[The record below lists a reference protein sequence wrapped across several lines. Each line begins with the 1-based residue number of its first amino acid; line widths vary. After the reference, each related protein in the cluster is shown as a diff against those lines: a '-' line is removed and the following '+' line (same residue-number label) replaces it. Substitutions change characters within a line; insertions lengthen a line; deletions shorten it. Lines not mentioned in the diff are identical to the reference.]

1 MSTNHNC
8 FEKKGEPKWIRTDV
22 PLLTSI
28 TPYRW
33 ANPAHG
39 NGGAHGDPYG
49 SLVRARDTSGG
60 QVVSLSL
67 VRARDMSGGQQVR
80 LSLASGVH
88 FRPATSCLLSSEPLL
103 VVNKVSIL
111 VIIIIVAVISSI
123 AWPGR
128 STVERRR
135 CLVAQSPLCHTAVG
149 N

>member
-8 FEKKGEPKWIRTDV
+8 FEEKGEPKWIRTADV

-33 ANPAHG
+33 AKPAHG
-39 NGGAHGDPYG
+39 NWGAHGDPYG

-60 QVVSLSL
+60 QEVSLIVTGFRSPHT
-67 VRARDMSGGQQVR
+67 
-80 LSLASGVH
+80 SGVH
-88 FRPATSCLLSSEPLL
+88 FRPATSCLLSTEPLL
-103 VVNKVSIL
+103 VVNKVCIL
-111 VIIIIVAVISSI
+111 VIIIIIVAVISI

-128 STVERRR
+128 STVERR

-149 N
+149 Y